1 MAHVADR
8 DAHPAEVQLEMFG
21 APPTP
26 IHPDVALDAADVR
39 AEIAEVLRKARRAP
53 SEPWDPSDVQHLRNI
68 FSRMAAQLPLGEAAE
83 LHREFDAE
91 LARLTA
97 AQAS

>member
-1 MAHVADR
+1 MAHVADT

-21 APPTP
+21 APPMP
-26 IHPDVALDAADVR
+26 IYPDAALDAADVR
-39 AEIAEVLRKARRAP
+39 AEIDEVLSKARRAP
-53 SEPWDPSDVQHLRNI
+53 SEPWDASDVQHLRNI
-68 FSRMAAQLPLGEAAE
+68 FSRMAARLPAVEAAE

-97 AQAS
+97 A